1 MITPRPMKI
10 RHKVEPRDGTIA
22 QAARKLHLTVEQFRL
37 KLPELFSRKFPAP
50 DPTTGMWDLKAIDRW
65 QDARNPQVF
74 AGVDGSPKDART
86 VVEDRLD
93 QL

>member
-1 MITPRPMKI
+1 MIAPRPMKI

-22 QAARKLHLTVEQFRL
+22 QAARKLHLSFEQFRL
-37 KLPELFSRKFPAP
+37 KLPELFSRKFPKP

-74 AGVDGSPKDART
+74 TIDESPKDART
-86 VVEDRLD
+86 VVEDRLER
-93 QL
+93 L